1 MILLLW
7 CYVTAWH
14 YCYGVTSPHDII
26 AMVLIHRMTLLFYT
40 MLCYCVASFCHVIA
54 LYHCVMT
61 LCNAIVRCHCSMVL
75 CHWVTLLRHATESNK
90 IVVKFHCGM
99 SLFFSLCYVFL
110 AGYSNFAGTT
120 SLPPPPSS
128 PTLTPS
134 RNWYIIRDSDVS
146 TPQRWLAEGV
156 THKKV
161 QRERL
166 SKSESFCTDCKT
178 TVWRGDSVSNS
189 SVVTS
194 FGVSSWN
201 MMV

>member
-1 MILLLW
+1 MMMISVMLW
-7 CYVTAWH
+7 CSSSSPSTPQTRWSLGH
-14 YCYGVTSPHDII
+14 HRWFCNQFSTFFPVTSPHDII

-120 SLPPPPSS
+120 SLPPPP
-128 PTLTPS
+128 
-134 RNWYIIRDSDVS
+134 
-146 TPQRWLAEGV
+146 
-156 THKKV
+156 
-161 QRERL
+161 
-166 SKSESFCTDCKT
+166 
-178 TVWRGDSVSNS
+178 
-189 SVVTS
+189 
-194 FGVSSWN
+194 
-201 MMV
+201 